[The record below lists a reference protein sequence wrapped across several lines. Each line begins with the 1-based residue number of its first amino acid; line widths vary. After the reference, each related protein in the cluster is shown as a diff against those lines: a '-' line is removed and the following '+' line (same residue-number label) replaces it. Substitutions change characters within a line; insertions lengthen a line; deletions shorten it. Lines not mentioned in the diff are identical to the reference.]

1 MATAFKKMLA
11 KKQEKSESS
20 SSKDNEDQASVSSS
34 DQEVEIDPV
43 SFDYDLSF
51 IGAVAQCVQGC
62 GAAHQRVEESTKN
75 ACRVFTWNC
84 WQNAPSCP

>member
-43 SFDYDLSF
+43 SFDYDLSCYRSSSSMRSRMRSHTPKSGR
-51 IGAVAQCVQGC
+51 IDKE
-62 GAAHQRVEESTKN
+62 RL
-75 ACRVFTWNC
+75 
-84 WQNAPSCP
+84 

>member
-34 DQEVEIDPV
+34 DQEVAIDPV
-43 SFDYDLSF
+43 SL
-51 IGAVAQCVQGC
+51 IMI
-62 GAAHQRVEESTKN
+62 
-75 ACRVFTWNC
+75 
-84 WQNAPSCP
+84 